1 MPPASSMLSPLAMP
15 FTPTRPGYE
24 EYASFAA
31 IYNDGIPA
39 GVVVGNHADHE
50 IIHNIPDVALE
61 EIFPPSA
68 TEAAELDAV
77 DDFIATI
84 VHLSFLEDDEE
95 MTRNDFGHSFKK
107 RWEARRK
114 LGLIG
119 RPHQATTS
127 KSLANLSHSMLN
139 PNEEKL
145 VCFDRHRRAHAN
157 IENKLRFTHNAEKKI
172 LAQNRHQMNRNGS
185 NYGNFRPIQQPR
197 KMN

>member
-68 TEAAELDAV
+68 TGTFKVVQLD
-77 DDFIATI
+77 
-84 VHLSFLEDDEE
+84 LL
-95 MTRNDFGHSFKK
+95 
-107 RWEARRK
+107 
-114 LGLIG
+114 
-119 RPHQATTS
+119 
-127 KSLANLSHSMLN
+127 
-139 PNEEKL
+139 
-145 VCFDRHRRAHAN
+145 
-157 IENKLRFTHNAEKKI
+157 
-172 LAQNRHQMNRNGS
+172 
-185 NYGNFRPIQQPR
+185 QPSSCSV
-197 KMN
+197 